1 MSIIAKI
8 MSALQKSF
16 RFTFEV
22 VRAFVNGILE
32 IRYQPKI
39 EQEDGPQEPQL
50 SEEEAAIIERRDQ
63 VARTDASIIKR
74 HALALIQGTQP
85 PDLSKMSARGR
96 VWMSS
101 LDASELHV
109 IAETPLADVR
119 DHILRKGRI
128 DGVRPM
134 PRVVDAST
142 RDGGIPPSMISSDEH
157 ARIDA
162 EIIAGIKDGSI
173 VSPSEQ
179 AKRDQVL
186 EIIRDKDAFAARIRS
201 KQGLGPEPGNQ
212 KRKLN

>member
-1 MSIIAKI
+1 MSIISSIISSIA
-8 MSALQKSF
+8 KSF
-16 RFTFEV
+16 RFVLRT
-22 VRAFVNGILE
+22 VRVIVDGLLQ
-32 IRYQPKI
+32 IRYKPEI
-39 EQEDGPQEPQL
+39 EQEQPY
-50 SEEEAAIIERRDQ
+50 SEQMSPEETEAAQHRDQ

-74 HALALIQGTQP
+74 HALSLIQGTQP
-85 PDLSKMSARGR
+85 PELSRMSARGR
-96 VWMSS
+96 VWMQS

-142 RDGGIPPSMISSDEH
+142 HDGAIPPSMISAEEH

-179 AKRDQVL
+179 AKRDQVID
-186 EIIRDKDAFAARIRS
+186 IIKDRDAFADRIRA
-201 KQGLGPEPGNQ
+201 KQGLGPEPRTGRQ
-212 KRKLN
+212 KLN